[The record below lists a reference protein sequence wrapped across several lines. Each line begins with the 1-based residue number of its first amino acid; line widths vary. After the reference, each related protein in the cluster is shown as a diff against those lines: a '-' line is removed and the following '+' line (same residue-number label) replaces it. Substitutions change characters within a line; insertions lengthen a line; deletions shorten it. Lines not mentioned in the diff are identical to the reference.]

1 MTNPLTYLLLNFV
14 FTLVAAFVVWALRK
28 KLKFGSAL
36 WTLVALL
43 ATTLVFDNMI
53 VGFGIVAYDPN
64 QILGLKLGFAPIE
77 DFGYAVVAAFLVPAV
92 FRFFGPRRG
101 GEK

>member
-1 MTNPLTYLLLNFV
+1 MTYSPTYLLLNLA
-14 FTLVAAFVVWALRK
+14 FTLVASLAVWALRK
-28 KLKFGSAL
+28 KIKFGAAR

-43 ATTLVFDNMI
+43 ASTLVFDNLI
-53 VGFGIVAYDPN
+53 VGFGIVGYDPN
-64 QILGLKLGFAPIE
+64 QILGLKLGFAPVE